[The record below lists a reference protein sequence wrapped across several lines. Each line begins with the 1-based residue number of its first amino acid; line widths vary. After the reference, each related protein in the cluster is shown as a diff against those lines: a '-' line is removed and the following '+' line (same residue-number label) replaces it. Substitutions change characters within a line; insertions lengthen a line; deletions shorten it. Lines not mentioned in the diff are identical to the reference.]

1 MGNLEHPGIKLVF
14 YVSCVNM
21 CLSRDHRRI
30 LVPKNKVNGMTQKV
44 FLLHNFVSF
53 HKQGRLDEHMKLHEN
68 ETESERLA
76 RQRKKKVDSL
86 SDDVIEQ
93 MKDRYE
99 RVIDPKNGEIRMKC
113 KHCTS
118 REFRMIS
125 SLERHEQDHKAGK
138 VTVKSPGSY
147 PCEICKKSFNSKG
160 RLKEHTD
167 LNHQESKD
175 GNKEIIARK
184 VHPQCK
190 KCNKSF
196 KWKSCLQAHM
206 KKCTVVPS
214 KKGAN
219 KRKATLK
226 AIGKIQEQIVEFS
239 SDGGISSD
247 PDSLSLPL
255 TEVRKKR
262 KHVDFQLASE
272 TQISTKV
279 LKVDDNTRK
288 TVRTK
293 SKLDVSGNVDRT
305 PLQESM
311 DVDNTER
318 NGNKSFAESLDNK
331 IPNSSKEKP
340 GEKQLLQ
347 DQSLTEF
354 PKASHKNNSIDPINA
369 DAIISNAAND
379 AQEAEHYFIVQQ
391 TEEEPGTSSSGGSTQ
406 QVLQSPTL
414 ITIPI
419 VDQSGIKEPVL
430 MQVQIQPDASQNS
443 TIATDALVETLM
455 NLGGSIAD
463 Q

>member
-1 MGNLEHPGIKLVF
+1 M
-14 YVSCVNM
+14 
-21 CLSRDHRRI
+21 
-30 LVPKNKVNGMTQKV
+30 
-44 FLLHNFVSF
+44 SF
-53 HKQGRLDEHMKLHEN
+53 RKQGRLDEHMKLHEN

-147 PCEICKKSFNSKG
+147 PCEICNKSFNSKG
-160 RLKEHTD
+160 RLREHTE
-167 LNHQESKD
+167 LNHQETKD

-184 VHPQCK
+184 VSPQCK

-255 TEVRKKR
+255 TEVRKKK

-272 TQISTKV
+272 TVVSTNN
-279 LKVDDNTRK
+279 LKGDDNTRK

-293 SKLDVSGNVDRT
+293 NKSDVSSNVDRT
-305 PLQESM
+305 LLQESM
-311 DVDNTER
+311 NVDTTEG
-318 NGNKSFAESLDNK
+318 NGNKSFSESSDNK
-331 IPNSSKEKP
+331 ILISSKEKP
-340 GEKQLLQ
+340 GGKQSSQ
-347 DQSLTEF
+347 DQNLSEF
-354 PKASHKNNSIDPINA
+354 PKSSHKNNSIDPINA
-369 DAIISNAAND
+369 DAIVSNAAGSQNTNE
-379 AQEAEHYFIVQQ
+379 AQGAEHYFIVQQ
-391 TEEEPGTSSSGGSTQ
+391 TEEEPGSSSSGGSTQ

-419 VDQSGIKEPVL
+419 VDQTGTKEPVL
-430 MQVQIQPDASQNS
+430 MQVQIRPDASQNS

-455 NLGGSIAD
+455 NLGASITE

>member
-1 MGNLEHPGIKLVF
+1 
-14 YVSCVNM
+14 M
-21 CLSRDHRRI
+21 CD
-30 LVPKNKVNGMTQKV
+30 
-44 FLLHNFVSF
+44 FVSF
-53 HKQGRLDEHMKLHEN
+53 RKQGRLDEHMKLHEN

-147 PCEICKKSFNSKG
+147 PCEICNKSFNSKG
-160 RLKEHTD
+160 RLREHTE
-167 LNHQESKD
+167 LNHQETKD

-184 VHPQCK
+184 VNPQCK

-255 TEVRKKR
+255 TEVRKKK

-272 TQISTKV
+272 TVVSTNN
-279 LKVDDNTRK
+279 LKGDDNTRK

-293 SKLDVSGNVDRT
+293 NKSDVSSNVDRT
-305 PLQESM
+305 LLQESM
-311 DVDNTER
+311 NVDTTEG
-318 NGNKSFAESLDNK
+318 NGNKSFAEFSDNK
-331 IPNSSKEKP
+331 ILISSKEKP
-340 GEKQLLQ
+340 GGKQSSQ
-347 DQSLTEF
+347 DQNLSEF
-354 PKASHKNNSIDPINA
+354 PKSSHKNNSIDPINA
-369 DAIISNAAND
+369 DAIVSNAAGSQNTNE
-379 AQEAEHYFIVQQ
+379 AQGAEHYFIVQQ
-391 TEEEPGTSSSGGSTQ
+391 TEEEPGSSSSGGSTQ

-419 VDQSGIKEPVL
+419 VDQTGTKEPVL
-430 MQVQIQPDASQNS
+430 MQVQIRPDASQNS

-455 NLGGSIAD
+455 NLGASITE

>member
-1 MGNLEHPGIKLVF
+1 
-14 YVSCVNM
+14 
-21 CLSRDHRRI
+21 
-30 LVPKNKVNGMTQKV
+30 
-44 FLLHNFVSF
+44 
-53 HKQGRLDEHMKLHEN
+53 MKLHEN

-147 PCEICKKSFNSKG
+147 PCEICNKSFNSKG
-160 RLKEHTD
+160 RLREHTE
-167 LNHQESKD
+167 LNHQETKD

-184 VHPQCK
+184 VNPQCK

-255 TEVRKKR
+255 TEVRKKK

-272 TQISTKV
+272 TVVSTNN
-279 LKVDDNTRK
+279 LKGDDNTRK

-293 SKLDVSGNVDRT
+293 NKSDVSSNVDRT
-305 PLQESM
+305 LLQESM
-311 DVDNTER
+311 NVDTTEG
-318 NGNKSFAESLDNK
+318 NGNKSFAESSDNK
-331 IPNSSKEKP
+331 ILISSKEKP
-340 GEKQLLQ
+340 GGKQSSQ
-347 DQSLTEF
+347 DQNLSEF
-354 PKASHKNNSIDPINA
+354 PKSSHKNNSIDPINA
-369 DAIISNAAND
+369 DAIVSNAAGSQNTNE
-379 AQEAEHYFIVQQ
+379 AQGAEHYFIVQQ
-391 TEEEPGTSSSGGSTQ
+391 IEEEPGSSSSGGSTQ

-419 VDQSGIKEPVL
+419 VDQTGTKEPVL
-430 MQVQIQPDASQNS
+430 MQVQIRPDASQNS

-455 NLGGSIAD
+455 NLGASITE

>member
-1 MGNLEHPGIKLVF
+1 
-14 YVSCVNM
+14 
-21 CLSRDHRRI
+21 
-30 LVPKNKVNGMTQKV
+30 
-44 FLLHNFVSF
+44 
-53 HKQGRLDEHMKLHEN
+53 MKLHEN

-147 PCEICKKSFNSKG
+147 PCEICNKSFNSKG
-160 RLKEHTD
+160 RLREHTE
-167 LNHQESKD
+167 LNHQETKD

-184 VHPQCK
+184 VNPQCK

-255 TEVRKKR
+255 TEVRKKK

-272 TQISTKV
+272 TVVSTNN
-279 LKVDDNTRK
+279 LKGDDNTRK

-293 SKLDVSGNVDRT
+293 NKSDVSSNVDRT
-305 PLQESM
+305 LLQESM
-311 DVDNTER
+311 NVDTAEG
-318 NGNKSFAESLDNK
+318 NGNKSFAESSDNK
-331 IPNSSKEKP
+331 ILISRKEKP
-340 GEKQLLQ
+340 GGKQSSQ
-347 DQSLTEF
+347 DQNLSEF
-354 PKASHKNNSIDPINA
+354 PKSSHKNNSIDPINA
-369 DAIISNAAND
+369 DAIVSNAAGSQNTNE
-379 AQEAEHYFIVQQ
+379 AQGAEHYFIVQQ
-391 TEEEPGTSSSGGSTQ
+391 TEEEPGSSSSGGSTQ

-419 VDQSGIKEPVL
+419 VDQTGTKEPVL
-430 MQVQIQPDASQNS
+430 MQVQIRPDASQNS

-455 NLGGSIAD
+455 NLGASITE

>member
-1 MGNLEHPGIKLVF
+1 
-14 YVSCVNM
+14 
-21 CLSRDHRRI
+21 
-30 LVPKNKVNGMTQKV
+30 
-44 FLLHNFVSF
+44 
-53 HKQGRLDEHMKLHEN
+53 MKLHEN

-147 PCEICKKSFNSKG
+147 PCEICNKSFNSKG
-160 RLKEHTD
+160 RLREHTE
-167 LNHQESKD
+167 LNHQETKD

-184 VHPQCK
+184 VNPQCK

-255 TEVRKKR
+255 TEVRKKK

-272 TQISTKV
+272 TVVSTNN
-279 LKVDDNTRK
+279 LKGDDNTRK

-293 SKLDVSGNVDRT
+293 NKSDVSSNVDRT
-305 PLQESM
+305 LLQESM
-311 DVDNTER
+311 NVDTTEG
-318 NGNKSFAESLDNK
+318 NGNKSFAEFSDNK
-331 IPNSSKEKP
+331 ILISSKEKP
-340 GEKQLLQ
+340 GGKQSSQ
-347 DQSLTEF
+347 DQNLSEF
-354 PKASHKNNSIDPINA
+354 PKSSHKNNSIDPINA
-369 DAIISNAAND
+369 DAIVSNAAGSQNTNE
-379 AQEAEHYFIVQQ
+379 AQGAEHYFIVQQ
-391 TEEEPGTSSSGGSTQ
+391 TEEEPGSSSSGGSTQ

-419 VDQSGIKEPVL
+419 VDQTGTKEPVL
-430 MQVQIQPDASQNS
+430 MQVQIRPDASQNS

-455 NLGGSIAD
+455 NLGASITE

>member
-1 MGNLEHPGIKLVF
+1 
-14 YVSCVNM
+14 
-21 CLSRDHRRI
+21 
-30 LVPKNKVNGMTQKV
+30 
-44 FLLHNFVSF
+44 
-53 HKQGRLDEHMKLHEN
+53 MKLHEN
-68 ETESERLA
+68 ETDSERLA

-147 PCEICKKSFNSKG
+147 PCEICNKSFNSKG
-160 RLKEHTD
+160 RLREHTE
-167 LNHQESKD
+167 LNHQETKD

-184 VHPQCK
+184 VNPQCK

-255 TEVRKKR
+255 TEVRKKK

-272 TQISTKV
+272 TVVSTNN
-279 LKVDDNTRK
+279 LKVGDNTRK

-293 SKLDVSGNVDRT
+293 NKSDVSSNVDRT
-305 PLQESM
+305 LLQESM
-311 DVDNTER
+311 NVDTTEG
-318 NGNKSFAESLDNK
+318 NGNKSFAESSDNK
-331 IPNSSKEKP
+331 ILISSKEKP
-340 GEKQLLQ
+340 GGKQSSQ
-347 DQSLTEF
+347 DQNLSEF
-354 PKASHKNNSIDPINA
+354 PKSSHKNNSIDPINA
-369 DAIISNAAND
+369 DAIVSNAAGSQNTNE
-379 AQEAEHYFIVQQ
+379 AQGAEHYFIVQQ
-391 TEEEPGTSSSGGSTQ
+391 TEEEPGSSSSGGSTQ

-419 VDQSGIKEPVL
+419 VDQTGTKEPVL
-430 MQVQIQPDASQNS
+430 MQVQIRPDASQNS

-455 NLGGSIAD
+455 SLGASITE

>member
-1 MGNLEHPGIKLVF
+1 M
-14 YVSCVNM
+14 
-21 CLSRDHRRI
+21 
-30 LVPKNKVNGMTQKV
+30 
-44 FLLHNFVSF
+44 SF
-53 HKQGRLDEHMKLHEN
+53 RKQGRLDEHMKLHEN

-147 PCEICKKSFNSKG
+147 PCEICNKSFNSKG
-160 RLKEHTD
+160 RLREHTE
-167 LNHQESKD
+167 LNHQETKD

-184 VHPQCK
+184 VNPQCK

-255 TEVRKKR
+255 TEVKKKK

-272 TQISTKV
+272 TVVSTNN

-293 SKLDVSGNVDRT
+293 NKSDFSSNVDRT
-305 PLQESM
+305 LLQESM
-311 DVDNTER
+311 NVDTTEG
-318 NGNKSFAESLDNK
+318 NGNKSFAESSDNK
-331 IPNSSKEKP
+331 ILISSKEKP
-340 GEKQLLQ
+340 GGKQSSQ
-347 DQSLTEF
+347 DQNLSEF
-354 PKASHKNNSIDPINA
+354 PKSSHKNNSIDPINA
-369 DAIISNAAND
+369 DAIVSNAAGSQNTNE
-379 AQEAEHYFIVQQ
+379 AQGAEHYFIVQQ
-391 TEEEPGTSSSGGSTQ
+391 IEEEPGSSSSGGSTQ

-419 VDQSGIKEPVL
+419 VDQTGTKEPVL
-430 MQVQIQPDASQNS
+430 MQVQIRPNASQNS

-455 NLGGSIAD
+455 NLGASITE

>member
-1 MGNLEHPGIKLVF
+1 MNQ
-14 YVSCVNM
+14 N
-21 CLSRDHRRI
+21 
-30 LVPKNKVNGMTQKV
+30 V
-44 FLLHNFVSF
+44 FLLHNFMSF

-160 RLKEHTD
+160 RLREHTET
-167 LNHQESKD
+167 NHQESKD
-175 GNKEIIARK
+175 GNKEVIARK

-255 TEVRKKR
+255 TEVSKKK
-262 KHVDFQLASE
+262 KHVDFQLAPD
-272 TQISTKV
+272 TRISTNV
-279 LKVDDNTRK
+279 LKVDGKTRK

-293 SKLDVSGNVDRT
+293 NKLDVSGNVDRT
-305 PLQESM
+305 PVQESM
-311 DVDNTER
+311 DVDNTEE
-318 NGNKSFAESLDNK
+318 NGNKSFAKSSDNK
-331 IPNSSKEKP
+331 IPISSKEKP
-340 GEKQLLQ
+340 GGKQSLQ
-347 DQSLTEF
+347 DQNLTEF
-354 PKASHKNNSIDPINA
+354 PKGSHKNNSVDPINA
-369 DAIISNAAND
+369 DAVVSNAAESQN
-379 AQEAEHYFIVQQ
+379 ANEVQEAEHYFIVQQ
-391 TEEEPGTSSSGGSTQ
+391 TEEEPGNSSSSGSTQ

-419 VDQSGIKEPVL
+419 VDQSGTKEPVL

-443 TIATDALVETLM
+443 AIATDALVETLM
-455 NLGGSIAD
+455 NLGASIAE

>member
-1 MGNLEHPGIKLVF
+1 
-14 YVSCVNM
+14 M
-21 CLSRDHRRI
+21 CD
-30 LVPKNKVNGMTQKV
+30 
-44 FLLHNFVSF
+44 FVSF
-53 HKQGRLDEHMKLHEN
+53 RKQGRLDEHMKLHEN

-147 PCEICKKSFNSKG
+147 PCEICNKSFNSKG
-160 RLKEHTD
+160 RLREHTE
-167 LNHQESKD
+167 LNHQETKD

-184 VHPQCK
+184 VNPQCK

-255 TEVRKKR
+255 TEVKKKK

-272 TQISTKV
+272 TVVSTNN

-293 SKLDVSGNVDRT
+293 NKSDFSSNVDRT
-305 PLQESM
+305 LLQESM
-311 DVDNTER
+311 NVDTTEG
-318 NGNKSFAESLDNK
+318 NGNKSFSESSDNK
-331 IPNSSKEKP
+331 ILISSKEKP
-340 GEKQLLQ
+340 GGKQSSQ
-347 DQSLTEF
+347 DQNLSEF
-354 PKASHKNNSIDPINA
+354 PKSSHKNNSIDPINA
-369 DAIISNAAND
+369 DAIVSNAAGSQNTNE
-379 AQEAEHYFIVQQ
+379 AQGAEHYFIVQQ
-391 TEEEPGTSSSGGSTQ
+391 TEEEPGSSSSGGSTQ

-419 VDQSGIKEPVL
+419 VDQTGTKEPVL
-430 MQVQIQPDASQNS
+430 MQVQIRPDASQNS

-455 NLGGSIAD
+455 NLGASITE

>member
-1 MGNLEHPGIKLVF
+1 M
-14 YVSCVNM
+14 
-21 CLSRDHRRI
+21 
-30 LVPKNKVNGMTQKV
+30 
-44 FLLHNFVSF
+44 SF
-53 HKQGRLDEHMKLHEN
+53 RKQGRLDEHMKLHEN

-147 PCEICKKSFNSKG
+147 PCEICNKSFNSKG
-160 RLKEHTD
+160 RLREHTE
-167 LNHQESKD
+167 LNHQETKD

-184 VHPQCK
+184 VNPQCK

-255 TEVRKKR
+255 TEVKKKK

-272 TQISTKV
+272 TVVSTNN
-279 LKVDDNTRK
+279 LKGDDNTRK

-293 SKLDVSGNVDRT
+293 NKSDVSSNVDRT
-305 PLQESM
+305 LLQESM
-311 DVDNTER
+311 NVDTTEG
-318 NGNKSFAESLDNK
+318 NGNKSFAESSDNK
-331 IPNSSKEKP
+331 ILISSKEKP
-340 GEKQLLQ
+340 GGKQSSQ
-347 DQSLTEF
+347 DQNLSEF
-354 PKASHKNNSIDPINA
+354 PKSSHKNNSIDPINA
-369 DAIISNAAND
+369 DAIVSNAAGSQNTNE
-379 AQEAEHYFIVQQ
+379 AQGAEHYFIVQQ
-391 TEEEPGTSSSGGSTQ
+391 TEEEPGSSSSGGSTQ

-419 VDQSGIKEPVL
+419 VDQTGTKEPVL
-430 MQVQIQPDASQNS
+430 MQVQIRPDASQNS

-455 NLGGSIAD
+455 NLGASITE

>member
-1 MGNLEHPGIKLVF
+1 
-14 YVSCVNM
+14 M
-21 CLSRDHRRI
+21 CD
-30 LVPKNKVNGMTQKV
+30 
-44 FLLHNFVSF
+44 FVSF
-53 HKQGRLDEHMKLHEN
+53 RKQGRLDEHMKLHEN

-147 PCEICKKSFNSKG
+147 PCEICNKSFNSKG
-160 RLKEHTD
+160 RLREHTE
-167 LNHQESKD
+167 LNHQETKD

-184 VHPQCK
+184 VNPQCK

-255 TEVRKKR
+255 TEVKKKK

-272 TQISTKV
+272 TVVSTNN

-293 SKLDVSGNVDRT
+293 NKSDFSSNVDRT
-305 PLQESM
+305 LLQESM
-311 DVDNTER
+311 NVDTTEG
-318 NGNKSFAESLDNK
+318 NGNKSFAESSDNK
-331 IPNSSKEKP
+331 ILISSKEKP
-340 GEKQLLQ
+340 GGKQSSQ
-347 DQSLTEF
+347 DQNLSEF
-354 PKASHKNNSIDPINA
+354 PKSSHKNNSIDPINA
-369 DAIISNAAND
+369 DAIVSNAAGSQNTNE
-379 AQEAEHYFIVQQ
+379 AQGAEHYFIVQQ
-391 TEEEPGTSSSGGSTQ
+391 TEEEPGSSSSGGSTQ

-419 VDQSGIKEPVL
+419 VDQTGTKEPVL
-430 MQVQIQPDASQNS
+430 MQVQIRPNASQNS

-455 NLGGSIAD
+455 NLGASITE

>member
-1 MGNLEHPGIKLVF
+1 
-14 YVSCVNM
+14 
-21 CLSRDHRRI
+21 
-30 LVPKNKVNGMTQKV
+30 
-44 FLLHNFVSF
+44 
-53 HKQGRLDEHMKLHEN
+53 MKLHEN

-147 PCEICKKSFNSKG
+147 PCEICNKSFNSKG
-160 RLKEHTD
+160 RLREHTE
-167 LNHQESKD
+167 LNHQETKD

-184 VHPQCK
+184 VNPQCK

-255 TEVRKKR
+255 TEVRKKK

-272 TQISTKV
+272 TVVSTNN
-279 LKVDDNTRK
+279 LKVGDNTRK

-293 SKLDVSGNVDRT
+293 NKSDVSSNVDRT
-305 PLQESM
+305 LLQESM
-311 DVDNTER
+311 NVDTTEG
-318 NGNKSFAESLDNK
+318 NGNKSFAESSDNK
-331 IPNSSKEKP
+331 ILISSKEKP
-340 GEKQLLQ
+340 GGKQSSQ
-347 DQSLTEF
+347 DQNLSEF
-354 PKASHKNNSIDPINA
+354 PKSSHKNNSIDPINA
-369 DAIISNAAND
+369 DAIVSNAAGSQNTNE
-379 AQEAEHYFIVQQ
+379 AQGAEHYFIVQQ
-391 TEEEPGTSSSGGSTQ
+391 TEEEPGSSSSGGSTQ

-419 VDQSGIKEPVL
+419 VDQTGTKEPVL
-430 MQVQIQPDASQNS
+430 MQVQIRPNASQNS

-455 NLGGSIAD
+455 NLGASITE

>member
-1 MGNLEHPGIKLVF
+1 
-14 YVSCVNM
+14 
-21 CLSRDHRRI
+21 
-30 LVPKNKVNGMTQKV
+30 
-44 FLLHNFVSF
+44 
-53 HKQGRLDEHMKLHEN
+53 MKLHEN

-147 PCEICKKSFNSKG
+147 QCEICNKSFNSKG
-160 RLKEHTD
+160 RLREHTE
-167 LNHQESKD
+167 LNHQETKD

-184 VHPQCK
+184 VNPQCK

-255 TEVRKKR
+255 TEVRKKK

-272 TQISTKV
+272 TVVSTNN
-279 LKVDDNTRK
+279 LKGDDNTRK

-293 SKLDVSGNVDRT
+293 NKSDVSSNVDRT
-305 PLQESM
+305 LLQESM
-311 DVDNTER
+311 NVDTTEG
-318 NGNKSFAESLDNK
+318 NGNKSFAEFSDK
-331 IPNSSKEKP
+331 ILISSKEKP
-340 GEKQLLQ
+340 GGKQSSQ
-347 DQSLTEF
+347 DQNLSEF
-354 PKASHKNNSIDPINA
+354 PKSSHKNNSIDPINA
-369 DAIISNAAND
+369 DAIVSNAAGSQNTNE
-379 AQEAEHYFIVQQ
+379 AQGAEHYFIVQQ
-391 TEEEPGTSSSGGSTQ
+391 TEEEPGSSSSGGSTQ

-419 VDQSGIKEPVL
+419 VDQTGTKEPVL
-430 MQVQIQPDASQNS
+430 MQVQIRPDASQNS

-455 NLGGSIAD
+455 NLGASITE

>member
-1 MGNLEHPGIKLVF
+1 
-14 YVSCVNM
+14 
-21 CLSRDHRRI
+21 
-30 LVPKNKVNGMTQKV
+30 
-44 FLLHNFVSF
+44 
-53 HKQGRLDEHMKLHEN
+53 MKLHEN

-147 PCEICKKSFNSKG
+147 PCEICNKSFNSKG
-160 RLKEHTD
+160 RLREHTE
-167 LNHQESKD
+167 LNHQETKD

-184 VHPQCK
+184 VNPQCK

-255 TEVRKKR
+255 TEVKKKK

-272 TQISTKV
+272 TVVSTNN

-293 SKLDVSGNVDRT
+293 NKSDFSSNVDRT
-305 PLQESM
+305 LLQESM
-311 DVDNTER
+311 NVDTTEG
-318 NGNKSFAESLDNK
+318 NGNKSFAESSDNK
-331 IPNSSKEKP
+331 ILISSKEKP
-340 GEKQLLQ
+340 GGKQSSQ
-347 DQSLTEF
+347 DQNLSEF
-354 PKASHKNNSIDPINA
+354 PKSSHKNNSIDPINA
-369 DAIISNAAND
+369 DAIVSNAAGSQNTNE
-379 AQEAEHYFIVQQ
+379 AQGAEHYFIVQQ
-391 TEEEPGTSSSGGSTQ
+391 TEEEPGSSSSGGSTQ

-419 VDQSGIKEPVL
+419 VDQTGTKEPVL
-430 MQVQIQPDASQNS
+430 MQVQIRPNASQNS

-455 NLGGSIAD
+455 NLGASITE

>member
-1 MGNLEHPGIKLVF
+1 
-14 YVSCVNM
+14 M
-21 CLSRDHRRI
+21 CD
-30 LVPKNKVNGMTQKV
+30 
-44 FLLHNFVSF
+44 FVSF
-53 HKQGRLDEHMKLHEN
+53 RKQGRLDEHMKLHEN

-147 PCEICKKSFNSKG
+147 PCEICNKSFNSKG
-160 RLKEHTD
+160 RLREHTE
-167 LNHQESKD
+167 LNHQETKD

-184 VHPQCK
+184 VNPQCK

-255 TEVRKKR
+255 TEVKKKK

-272 TQISTKV
+272 TVVSTNN
-279 LKVDDNTRK
+279 LKGDDNTRK

-293 SKLDVSGNVDRT
+293 NKSDFSSNVDRT
-305 PLQESM
+305 LLQESM
-311 DVDNTER
+311 NVDTTEG
-318 NGNKSFAESLDNK
+318 NGNKSFAESSDNK
-331 IPNSSKEKP
+331 ILISSKEKP
-340 GEKQLLQ
+340 GGKQSSQ
-347 DQSLTEF
+347 DQNLSEF
-354 PKASHKNNSIDPINA
+354 PKSSHKNNSIDPINA
-369 DAIISNAAND
+369 DAIVSNAAGSQNTNE
-379 AQEAEHYFIVQQ
+379 AQGAEHYFIVQQ
-391 TEEEPGTSSSGGSTQ
+391 TEEEPGSSSSGGSTQ

-419 VDQSGIKEPVL
+419 VDQTGTKEPVL
-430 MQVQIQPDASQNS
+430 MQVQIRPDASQNS

-455 NLGGSIAD
+455 NLGASITE

>member
-1 MGNLEHPGIKLVF
+1 
-14 YVSCVNM
+14 
-21 CLSRDHRRI
+21 
-30 LVPKNKVNGMTQKV
+30 
-44 FLLHNFVSF
+44 
-53 HKQGRLDEHMKLHEN
+53 MKLHEN

-147 PCEICKKSFNSKG
+147 PCEICNKSFNSKG
-160 RLKEHTD
+160 RLREHTEF
-167 LNHQESKD
+167 NHQETED
-175 GNKEIIARK
+175 GNKEFIARK
-184 VHPQCK
+184 VNPQCK

-255 TEVRKKR
+255 TEVRKKK

-272 TQISTKV
+272 TVVSTNN
-279 LKVDDNTRK
+279 LKGDDNTRK

-293 SKLDVSGNVDRT
+293 NKSDVSSNVDRT
-305 PLQESM
+305 LLQESM
-311 DVDNTER
+311 NVDTTEG
-318 NGNKSFAESLDNK
+318 NGNKSFAESSDNK
-331 IPNSSKEKP
+331 ILISSKEKP
-340 GEKQLLQ
+340 GGKQSSQ
-347 DQSLTEF
+347 DQNLSEF
-354 PKASHKNNSIDPINA
+354 PKSSHKNNSIDPINA
-369 DAIISNAAND
+369 DAIVSNAAGSQNTNE
-379 AQEAEHYFIVQQ
+379 AQGAEHYFIVQQ
-391 TEEEPGTSSSGGSTQ
+391 TEEEPGSSSSGGSTQ

-419 VDQSGIKEPVL
+419 VDQTGTKEPVL
-430 MQVQIQPDASQNS
+430 MQVQIRPDASQNS

-455 NLGGSIAD
+455 NLGASITE